1 MYVGS
6 THTDVGVAEKTHVT
20 SAQRWLSDSTKK
32 KKGSEFIK
40 NFRRPYEEN
49 FKICL
54 KGRKNL
60 NI

>member
-32 KKGSEFIK
+32 KKTLKIKFEFGHLLK
-40 NFRRPYEEN
+40 FLVEN
-49 FKICL
+49 KTSWP
-54 KGRKNL
+54 R
-60 NI
+60 